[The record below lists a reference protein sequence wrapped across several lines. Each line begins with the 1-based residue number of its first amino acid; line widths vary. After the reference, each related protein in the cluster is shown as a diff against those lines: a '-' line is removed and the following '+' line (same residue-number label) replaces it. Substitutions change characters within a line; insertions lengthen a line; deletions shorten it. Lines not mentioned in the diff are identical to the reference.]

1 MCTECD
7 MDQMDCIDISIEY
20 LKQVLEMKVMIMAYN
35 HIKVKIIHESQEG
48 FLSQEMN
55 HPILRKIR
63 KRNLKTKNSI
73 KSMK

>member
-7 MDQMDCIDISIEY
+7 MDQMDCIDINIKY
-20 LKQVLEMKVMIMAYN
+20 FKQVLEMKVMIMAYHHN
-35 HIKVKIIHESQEG
+35 KVKIFHESQEG
-48 FLSQEMN
+48 FLSEEMN
-55 HPILRKIR
+55 HPILR